1 MPLSPA
7 PEGAALPAAV
17 PPLDANFDHACR
29 ELGRS
34 LLYVAQLSSL
44 LNERAVEANT
54 LDDQLQAARLR
65 IQELER
71 DNQGLRHR
79 VEVAEAALV
88 ASDVMPLPSAH
99 QLAESEAVH

>member
-44 LNERAVEANT
+44 LNERAAEANR
-54 LDDQLQAARLR
+54 LDDDLQAARLR

-71 DNQGLRHR
+71 ETQSLRIR
-79 VEVAEAALV
+79 AESAEATLIGNPEGEV
-88 ASDVMPLPSAH
+88 
-99 QLAESEAVH
+99 